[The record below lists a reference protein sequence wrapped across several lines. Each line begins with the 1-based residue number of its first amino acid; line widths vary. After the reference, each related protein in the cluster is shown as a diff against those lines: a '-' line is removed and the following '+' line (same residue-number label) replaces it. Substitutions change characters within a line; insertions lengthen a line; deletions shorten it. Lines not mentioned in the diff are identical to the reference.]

1 MVVINFHHF
10 QRISSVIAEEDSV
23 GQHDCPHIH
32 FHGSLASGEW
42 LHTSTDSRQGK
53 IKEKSSKSTSS
64 KKCNL
69 NKKQIKIEF
78 DVSGS
83 PQAIYVR
90 EKECDEW
97 SVSTLGI
104 DSSLKNMRIAV
115 STPILSGGF

>member
-10 QRISSVIAEEDSV
+10 QRISSLIAEEDL
-23 GQHDCPHIH
+23 GQHDCRNIH

-53 IKEKSSKSTSS
+53 IKEKSCRSTSS
-64 KKCNL
+64 KKKKL
-69 NKKQIKIEF
+69 NKKQTKIEF
-78 DVSGS
+78 DASGS

-104 DSSLKNMRIAV
+104 DSSLKNMRIAI